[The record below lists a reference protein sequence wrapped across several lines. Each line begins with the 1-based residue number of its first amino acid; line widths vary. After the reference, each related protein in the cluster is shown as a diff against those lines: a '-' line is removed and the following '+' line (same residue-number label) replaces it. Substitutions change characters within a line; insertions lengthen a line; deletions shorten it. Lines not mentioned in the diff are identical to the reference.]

1 MYDIMLTYPLARPP
15 IDPWPSRSISREHG
29 LPLAKALDEEGRL
42 RVVDGD
48 MEPHQVEMMMIK
60 MVEKIMEI
68 IASLIKGLNLWQ
80 LSGYWWLKKGFEQR
94 NKSNGERNDI

>member
-1 MYDIMLTYPLARPP
+1 M
-15 IDPWPSRSISREHG
+15 
-29 LPLAKALDEEGRL
+29 DEEGRL

-68 IASLIKGLNLWQ
+68 IALLIKGLNL
-80 LSGYWWLKKGFEQR
+80 
-94 NKSNGERNDI
+94 